1 MFNLK
6 STDMKKYIEP
16 TIKVKKIE
24 LEDMIAASP
33 GAEKE
38 LDKTTDLE
46 GDAVES
52 KKYGNVSFW
61 DDDDDD
67 IATK

>member
-1 MFNLK
+1 
-6 STDMKKYIEP
+6 MKKYIEP
-16 TIKVKKIE
+16 TIKVKEIE

-46 GDAVES
+46 RDAVES
-52 KKYGNVSFW
+52 KQFSNVSSW
-61 DDDDDD
+61 DEDD
-67 IATK
+67 AVVAK

>member
-1 MFNLK
+1 
-6 STDMKKYIEP
+6 MKKYIEP

>member
-1 MFNLK
+1 
-6 STDMKKYIEP
+6 MKKYIEP
-16 TIKVKKIE
+16 TIKVKEIE

-38 LDKTTDLE
+38 FDETTDLE

-52 KKYGNVSFW
+52 KQFGNVSSW
-61 DDDDDD
+61 DEDDD
-67 IATK
+67 AVVAK

>member
-1 MFNLK
+1 
-6 STDMKKYIEP
+6 MKKYIEP
-16 TIKVKKIE
+16 TIKVKEIE

-52 KKYGNVSFW
+52 KQFGNVSSW
-61 DDDDDD
+61 DED
-67 IATK
+67 